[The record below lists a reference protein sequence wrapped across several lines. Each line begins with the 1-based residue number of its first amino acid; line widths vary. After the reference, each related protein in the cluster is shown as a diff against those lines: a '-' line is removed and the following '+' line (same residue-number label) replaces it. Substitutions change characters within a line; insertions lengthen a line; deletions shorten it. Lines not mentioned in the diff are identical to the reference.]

1 MTWILGEPT
10 CCTTLPNACSYEEFD
25 GCNGR
30 WIHSC
35 TKQSWGGDK
44 KWTEG
49 ALFACVVWVYSYDLT
64 LQYVVN
70 YLIPHPLCIC
80 YENIEAPWCYQMCC
94 LYELG
99 QTKHAAGYTLVGSNY
114 TKFEHFKEYSI
125 YNGLGH
131 HIKCLILSTSSFF
144 SQRSF
149 KEHNKFA
156 YHSLVLTD
164 LLQLWYY

>member
-35 TKQSWGGDK
+35 TEQSWGGDK

-49 ALFACVVWVYSYDLT
+49 ALFACVLWVYSYDLT

-70 YLIPHPLCIC
+70 YSIPHPLCIC

-94 LYELG
+94 LY
-99 QTKHAAGYTLVGSNY
+99 K
-114 TKFEHFKEYSI
+114 
-125 YNGLGH
+125 
-131 HIKCLILSTSSFF
+131 
-144 SQRSF
+144 
-149 KEHNKFA
+149 
-156 YHSLVLTD
+156 LTD
-164 LLQLWYY
+164 SMLQVIPFLEVTTQSLNILKNTLYTIASYKMLDPFNQFSLFSKKFQGT